1 MEFITKTLHVAKREF
16 IATVMTKAFLIGVL
30 ILPIVMTVMVPLAT
44 MLISNK
50 APMVKGTVAIIDR
63 SGGADGRAMP
73 EVLKLLTPQAIEEQ
87 QRARAREEGEEA
99 VEQAEK
105 AIGKDRAAGMRTA
118 VEAAG
123 AMVDAPAITPEPLSP
138 SSDVETVKQALLNG
152 TTSDGSRLAVVV
164 IDPDA
169 VVKDPV
175 KDRYG
180 AFEIFVKAHLDTRA
194 QHLIR
199 DQVKKAIINARLTQN
214 GQDPAQVMEITT
226 LRSPEPVAF
235 TKAGE
240 KAAGEIQQI
249 MMPLAF
255 MMLLWISVFTGG
267 QFLMT
272 STIEEKSSR
281 VMEVLLSAVSPMQL
295 MTGKIIGQMSAGL
308 MILLI
313 YSSLGITSLFF
324 LARTDLIEMHLIAF
338 LIIFFFIAFFTIA
351 AMMAAVGSAVTDI
364 HEAQALMM
372 PIMLVVMV
380 PMLLMMPII
389 YNPNGRM
396 ATVMSFLPPISPFVM
411 VLRLSSSQPPPMW
424 QAFVAIGIG
433 LITVYIALKG
443 AAKVFRIGV
452 LMYGKPPNIATLIK
466 WIRMA

>member
-1 MEFITKTLHVAKREF
+1 M
-16 IATVMTKAFLIGVL
+16 
-30 ILPIVMTVMVPLAT
+30 
-44 MLISNK
+44 
-50 APMVKGTVAIIDR
+50 ID
-63 SGGADGRAMP
+63 S
-73 EVLKLLTPQAIEEQ
+73 
-87 QRARAREEGEEA
+87 
-99 VEQAEK
+99 
-105 AIGKDRAAGMRTA
+105 
-118 VEAAG
+118 
-123 AMVDAPAITPEPLSP
+123 
-138 SSDVETVKQALLNG
+138 
-152 TTSDGSRLAVVV
+152 
-164 IDPDA
+164 DA
-169 VVKDPV
+169 VVKDAA
-175 KDRYG
+175 KDKFG
-180 AFEIFVKAHLDTRA
+180 TFDIFVKPRLDTRA

-199 DQVKKAIINARLTQN
+199 DQVKKGIINARLTHS
-214 GQDPAQVMEITT
+214 GQDPTQVIAMTT

-240 KAAGEIQQI
+240 KAAGEAQQI

-295 MTGKIIGQMSAGL
+295 MTGKILGQMSAGL
-308 MILLI
+308 MILVI

-324 LARTDLIEMHLIAF
+324 LARTDLIDLHLIGF
-338 LIIFFFIAFFTIA
+338 LIVFFFIAFFTIA
-351 AMMAAVGSAVTDI
+351 SMMAAVGSAVTDI

-396 ATVMSFLPPISPFVM
+396 ATVMSFLPPVSPFVM
-411 VLRLSSSQPPPMW
+411 VLRLSSSQPPPTW
-424 QAFVAIGIG
+424 QAFVAIAIG
-433 LITVYIALKG
+433 LVTVYVALKG

-452 LMYGKPPNIATLIK
+452 LMYGKPPNVATLIK